1 MRSVDGNPLLA
12 FAFSDPKIAQ
22 NSGGL
27 SMRLS
32 RAALAFVLATT
43 STVPAFAETPED
55 ALASRFR
62 AASAWLDANLAK
74 ESVPGAAIGVVHDQD
89 LIWSHQFGVESY
101 ATQNPVTD
109 DTLFSICSV
118 SKLFNGVAAMNLVE
132 EGQLDLDAP
141 LTRYDASMA
150 LPDKLGSEEPVTTRG
165 ILSHVAGLPR
175 EGTLDYWA
183 DNSFPDVAGL
193 RETVSSQEQLYK
205 PYDHWQYSNLGMAM
219 LGDVVSRIS
228 GKSWGDYV
236 DQTIFTPL
244 GMTGSVT
251 DMPFDRVGNGFAQG
265 YYIRTAKG
273 ERQPVEQ
280 HSFRAFA
287 PAAGVASSIHDMA
300 KFASW
305 NFRLLDQGGEE
316 ILKATT
322 LKNMQRVHWVGADF
336 EEPAWGLAYATRRY
350 GEKTMWGHGGYCPG
364 ARTELVMRLP
374 TKVAAVMMV
383 SANDVSPGVM
393 VKTVYSLTEEAID
406 KVHGK
411 AAIEAKKAAKAAKAE
426 GSESKVDMSA
436 YEGSYHVAN
445 YDWDLYVGLNEDGLF
460 ALPIFTDDPV
470 GDLETWVHEKGDTF
484 RRKRKDDTLA
494 EAITFERDAAGKVTA
509 LVQHSYRSTKR

>member
-1 MRSVDGNPLLA
+1 MAVILTA
-12 FAFSDPKIAQ
+12 
-22 NSGGL
+22 
-27 SMRLS
+27 
-32 RAALAFVLATT
+32 T
-43 STVPAFAETPED
+43 STVPALAETPEE

-62 AASAWLDANLAK
+62 AASAWLDANLVK
-74 ESVPGAAIGVVHDQD
+74 ESVPGAAIGIVHDQD

-118 SKLFNGVAAMNLVE
+118 SKLFNGVAAMKLVE
-132 EGQLDLDAP
+132 QDLLDLDAP

-175 EGTLDYWA
+175 EGTLDFWA
-183 DNSFPDVAGL
+183 DNNFPDVAGL
-193 RETVSSQEQLYK
+193 REAVSSQEQLYK

-219 LGDVVSRIS
+219 LGDVVSKIS
-228 GKSWGDYV
+228 GKNWGDYV

-244 GMTGSVT
+244 GMTDSVT

-265 YYIRTAKG
+265 YYIRSAKG
-273 ERQPVEQ
+273 ERQAVEK

-305 NFRLLDQGGEE
+305 NFRLLDKGGAE

-322 LKNMQRVHWVGADF
+322 LKKMQRVHWVGADF

-350 GEKTMWGHGGYCPG
+350 DKKTMWGHGGYCPG
-364 ARTELVMRLP
+364 ARTEFVMRLP

-383 SANDVSPGVM
+383 SANDVSPGKM
-393 VKTVYSLTEEAID
+393 VETIYKLTEDAIA

-411 AAIEAKKAAKAAKAE
+411 TADGETKESATDEA
-426 GSESKVDMSA
+426 ESTITLSD

-445 YDWDLYVGLNEDGLF
+445 YDWDIYVGINEDGLF
-460 ALPIFTDDPV
+460 SLPIFSDDPV
-470 GDLETWVHEKGDTF
+470 RNLETWVHEKGDIF

-494 EAITFERDAAGKVTA
+494 EAIIFERDAAGKVTA